1 MMMMMSNPYFR
12 TSYHNYPPAPPLP
25 LYAPQQQQIMD
36 VQQTNTYGANNFMP
50 TTTVQ
55 GYPPM
60 GMPMPTGYGN
70 YPPLPMGG
78 GLPFPMNPQPNGMN
92 GSNTGGY
99 LPAFNNNQPPPWM
112 QQQPTYTQPQPQPTS
127 GNYVLPQPVP
137 MPPYVPTAPYQYNP
151 GYYSNQPP
159 AVDHCMPPLPPPPP
173 PQIVG
178 ANENAVM
185 WGDPHIGDADR
196 ADKANNK
203 ATSFDVTDPGVFNVL
218 EDKDVQLNA
227 NFEKF
232 PQWGPTVTTEIGLNL
247 KGNKVYIGKDG
258 STMVNGQALVYG
270 KNITLPDGATVSV
283 TGNKVKVATNPNSG
297 EYDMEFEVVDSG
309 QKNPDGSAIKYIDT
323 KVSSRDKG
331 VLFDGQAPKGIL
343 GEGFDADGEER
354 KALKLG
360 GADLYKAPKL
370 VADDVAPSP
379 LPPAPPPQPSP
390 YWGGSAFPGMPML
403 NDGMLPPPPLPPLP
417 MPGN

>member
-1 MMMMMSNPYFR
+1 MMMMSNPYFR

-25 LYAPQQQQIMD
+25 LYAPQQQQTMD

-60 GMPMPTGYGN
+60 GIPMPTGYGN

-78 GLPFPMNPQPNGMN
+78 GLPFPMNPPNGMN

-99 LPAFNNNQPPPWM
+99 LPAFSNNQPPSWM
-112 QQQPTYTQPQPQPTS
+112 QPQP
-127 GNYVLPQPVP
+127 PV
-137 MPPYVPTAPYQYNP
+137 
-151 GYYSNQPP
+151 
-159 AVDHCMPPLPPPPP
+159 VDHCMPPLPPPPP

-185 WGDPHIGDADR
+185 WGDPHIGDSDR
-196 ADKANNK
+196 ADKTNNK
-203 ATSFDVTDPGVFNVL
+203 AISFDVTDAGVFNVL

-247 KGNKVYIGKDG
+247 KGNKVHIGKDG
-258 STMVNGQALVYG
+258 STMVNGQALVDG

-370 VADDVAPSP
+370 VADDVAPPP
-379 LPPAPPPQPSP
+379 LPPVPTPQPSP
-390 YWGGSAFPGMPML
+390 YWGGSGFPGMPML
-403 NDGMLPPPPLPPLP
+403 NDGMLPPPPPPLP